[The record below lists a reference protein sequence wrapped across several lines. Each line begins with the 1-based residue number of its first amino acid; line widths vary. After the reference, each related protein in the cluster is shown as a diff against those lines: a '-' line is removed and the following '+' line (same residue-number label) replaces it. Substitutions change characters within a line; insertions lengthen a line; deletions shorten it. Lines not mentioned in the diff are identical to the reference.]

1 MRKLNTPLPMKKA
14 TLLFPSNPCLTVEV
28 LSSPPLSKIYLE
40 VQLPSSAEM
49 GGGAGVHTM
58 RRGTPLIFPSREN
71 PAK

>member
-49 GGGAGVHTM
+49 GGGGGGGGANYEKGDTSDL
-58 RRGTPLIFPSREN
+58 PQ
-71 PAK
+71 

>member
-40 VQLPSSAEM
+40 VQPPPRGRGGGGGG
-49 GGGAGVHTM
+49 GGGAYYEKGDTSDL
-58 RRGTPLIFPSREN
+58 PQ
-71 PAK
+71 